1 MTSIERKFFI
11 VCGKIDLL
19 ADSTSE
25 DFERMNAL
33 ANTLIPIVAEHYSVL
48 ANRKITED
56 EWVDITVDP
65 EDDSYPA
72 EPLVLGEDWD
82 RVKAV
87 LVLMASELYS
97 KVGANGLDDISEGGL
112 SQTFSGNYSKGMMA
126 LINSQKRLRTF

>member
-19 ADSTSE
+19 ADTSSE
-25 DFERMNAL
+25 DFDRVDTL
-33 ANTLIPIVAEHYSVL
+33 ANTLIPIVTEHYSVL
-48 ANRKITED
+48 ANRTITDD
-56 EWVDITVDP
+56 EWIDITVDP
-65 EDDSYPA
+65 EDASYPSD
-72 EPLVLGEDWD
+72 PLELGADWD

-97 KVGANGLDDISEGGL
+97 KVGANGLDDMSEGGL
-112 SQTFSGNYSKGMMA
+112 SQTFSSNYSKGMMA

>member
-82 RVKAV
+82 IVKAV

>member
-1 MTSIERKFFI
+1 MTAIERKFFI

-19 ADSTSE
+19 IRNTSE
-25 DFERMNAL
+25 DFERMDAL

-56 EWVDITVDP
+56 EWIDITVDP
-65 EDDSYPA
+65 ENDSYPT

-97 KVGANGLDDISEGGL
+97 KVGANGLDDMSEGGL
-112 SQTFSGNYSKGMMA
+112 SQTFSSNYSKGTMA
-126 LINSQKRLRTF
+126 LINSQKRLRNF

>member
-1 MTSIERKFFI
+1 MTAIERKFFV

-19 ADSTSE
+19 ADTSSE
-25 DFERMNAL
+25 DFDRVDTL